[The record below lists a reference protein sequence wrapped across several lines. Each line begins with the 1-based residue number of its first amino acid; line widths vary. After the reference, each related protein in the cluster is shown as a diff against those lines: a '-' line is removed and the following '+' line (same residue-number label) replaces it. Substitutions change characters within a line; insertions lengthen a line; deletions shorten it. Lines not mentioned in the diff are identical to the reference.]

1 LLSLSFKVFL
11 IYPTWKLILLFVALL
26 AHVITVNVI
35 TAETAINAPTV
46 DYLGKFGTCAV
57 NQEAMPILK
66 G

>member
-1 LLSLSFKVFL
+1 M
-11 IYPTWKLILLFVALL
+11 LFVALL
-26 AHVITVNVI
+26 AHVIKVNVI

-46 DYLGKFGTCAV
+46 DYLRKFGTCAV